1 MIQDPF
7 EGAAND
13 DGALAFAALS
23 THTWLLNARFAYEDL
38 RVKIPI
44 MYQEDGKRIVYFTYS
59 SCYPK
64 EGEAQK
70 MADTLSVLELLG
82 IFIDEVYVIH
92 LNPDYVRGEQLDVRA
107 LLIITEHLYNSKN
120 HEGKLIKDL
129 ITGANL

>member
-13 DGALAFAALS
+13 DGALALAALS
-23 THTWLLNARFAYEDL
+23 THAWLLNARFAHEDL

-64 EGEAQK
+64 EGEA
-70 MADTLSVLELLG
+70 TENGNNIICIGIILG
-82 IFIDEVYVIH
+82 NIY
-92 LNPDYVRGEQLDVRA
+92 
-107 LLIITEHLYNSKN
+107 
-120 HEGKLIKDL
+120 
-129 ITGANL
+129 